1 MNGSVA
7 GMPATATSPLARPGW
22 ALLGEFTRLLLLAVV
37 LPVLVLTGALL
48 WQASVSV
55 RGQSATRLAAAA
67 DSGAQELQS
76 FLQTHIAAMQ
86 VLADRRNSNGDIADV
101 ARWDVDLG
109 RIHRHY
115 PAFLTLL
122 VTDADGVVVTS
133 EPALPGRRPRNSVA
147 DREYF
152 SEPHR
157 TGLGHVSNAFR
168 GRGFGDDALVAVS
181 VPLHDDGRFAGVLE
195 GSIRVDSLVLR
206 RGGLEEHG
214 FELLLLDR
222 ALTVVHAS
230 AGMPH
235 RPLDTLGASAPDRD
249 LARVARSGSGV
260 EQLRAVLRDGGDAY
274 ARAVTLEN
282 GWRLVLLEPR
292 NVREAELR
300 RTALGMLGVL
310 ALVLA
315 GVLAVVVAKMRR
327 LGDSVHR
334 LLERM
339 QQFALDGGSSQ
350 IVPANMPRELLP
362 LADAMNALAARARA
376 SYEAVSL
383 SLCEQS
389 RLREELQA
397 VAQQLLTVQEDER
410 RTLSRELHDDIG
422 QSITAIKLAA
432 TSLADDGLA
441 DDPLARREIVDEIVA
456 IADQTVFKLRNL
468 SLLLR
473 PPQLDSLGLE
483 AALRGQVA
491 QLSRNTRLAIRL
503 EVAPIDER
511 LPATIEL
518 ACFRIAQE
526 ALTNVARHAGALD
539 VEVQV
544 EVEKTDRGAALL
556 LRVSDD
562 GCGVDPSRPGGLGLL
577 TMRERATQ
585 LGGSVSITPRPGG
598 GTVVRAILPMPE
610 TVEG

>member
-1 MNGSVA
+1 
-7 GMPATATSPLARPGW
+7 MPATALSSLARPGW

-37 LPVLVLTGALL
+37 LPVLVLAGVLL

-67 DSGAQELQS
+67 ESGAQELQS

-86 VLADRRNSNGDIADV
+86 VLADRRNSDGNIDDV
-101 ARWDVDLG
+101 ARWEVDLG

-122 VTDADGVVVTS
+122 VTDAEGRLVTS
-133 EPALPGRRPRNSVA
+133 KPALPADRPRTSVA

-152 SEPHR
+152 SEPRR
-157 TGLGHVSNAFR
+157 TGRGHVSNAFR
-168 GRGFGDDALVAVS
+168 GRDLGDDALVAVS
-181 VPLHDDGRFAGVLE
+181 VPIHAGGRFAGVLE

-222 ALTVVHAS
+222 DLTVVQAS

-235 RPLDTLGASAPDRD
+235 QPLDTLGTSALDRD
-249 LARVARSGSGV
+249 LARVARGDSGV
-260 EQLRAVLRDGGDAY
+260 QRLRGVLRDGGDAF
-274 ARAVTLEN
+274 ARAAPLEN

-292 NVREAELR
+292 DVREAELR
-300 RTALGMLGVL
+300 RTALAMLGVL

-339 QQFALDGGSSQ
+339 QQFALDGGSSP
-350 IVPANMPRELLP
+350 IVPSRMPRELLP

-376 SYEAVSL
+376 SYGEVSL
-383 SLCEQS
+383 SLREQS

-432 TSLADDGLA
+432 TSLAHDGPA
-441 DDPLARREIVDEIVA
+441 VDAATRREIVDEIVA
-456 IADQTVFKLRNL
+456 IADQTVVKLRNL

-503 EVAPIDER
+503 EVATIDER
-511 LPATIEL
+511 LPAAVEL

-526 ALTNVARHAGALD
+526 ALTNIARHADAEHVEIDVALEETGQGP
-539 VEVQV
+539 VL
-544 EVEKTDRGAALL
+544 R

-562 GCGVDPSRPGGLGLL
+562 GRGVDPARPGGLGLL

-585 LGGSVSITPRPGG
+585 LGGSVSITPRTGG
-598 GTVVRAILPMPE
+598 GTVVHAMLPVPE
-610 TVEG
+610 TVDG

>member
-1 MNGSVA
+1 
-7 GMPATATSPLARPGW
+7 MPETATSALVRPAW
-22 ALLGEFTRLLLLAVV
+22 ALLGDFTRLLLLAVV
-37 LPVLVLTGALL
+37 LPVLVLAGVLL
-48 WQASVSV
+48 WQASASV
-55 RGQSATRLAAAA
+55 QRQGATRLAAAA
-67 DSGAQELQS
+67 DSSALELHS
-76 FLQTHIAAMQ
+76 FLQTHIAALQ
-86 VLADRRNSNGDIADV
+86 VLADRRNSDGDIADLPG
-101 ARWDVDLG
+101 WDRDLG

-122 VTDADGVVVTS
+122 VTDADGVVVAST
-133 EPALPGRRPRNSVA
+133 PALPANGGRTSVA

-152 SEPHR
+152 TVPR
-157 TGLGHVSNAFR
+157 DTGKGHVSNAFR
-168 GRGFGDDALVAVS
+168 GRGFGEAPLVAVS
-181 VPLHDDGRFAGVLE
+181 VPLHSEGRFAGVLE
-195 GSIRVDSLVLR
+195 GSIPVDALVLR
-206 RGGLEEHG
+206 RGGLDEHG

-230 AGMPH
+230 PGMPH
-235 RPLDTLGASAPDRD
+235 RSLDALDATPSSHDLDQVVRD
-249 LARVARSGSGV
+249 GGS
-260 EQLRAVLRDGGDAY
+260 VLRLRGVLGDGGDAF
-274 ARAVTLEN
+274 ARAASLEN
-282 GWRLVLLEPR
+282 GWQLVLLEPR
-292 NVREAELR
+292 RMREAHLR
-300 RTALGMLGVL
+300 RTALAMLGVL

-350 IVPANMPRELLP
+350 VVPSDMPTELLP

-376 SYEAVSL
+376 SYEDVSL
-383 SLCEQS
+383 SLREQS
-389 RLREELQA
+389 RLREELQS

-410 RTLSRELHDDIG
+410 RTLSRELHDDVG

-432 TSLADDGLA
+432 ASLMDEDLA
-441 DDPLARREIVDEIVA
+441 ATPRVRREILEEIVA
-456 IADQTVFKLRNL
+456 VADQTVLKLRDL

-491 QLSRNTRLAIRL
+491 QWSRNTRLDIRL
-503 EVAPIDER
+503 VVTPFGGR
-511 LPATIEL
+511 LPAAIEL

-526 ALTNVARHAGALD
+526 ALTNIARHAGAEE
-539 VEVQV
+539 VEVAV
-544 EVEKTDRGAALL
+544 GPVATDQGVALS

-562 GCGVDPSRPGGLGLL
+562 GCGLDTRRPGGLGML

-585 LGGSVSITPRPGG
+585 FGGSLSITRRPDG
-598 GTVVRAILPMPE
+598 GTIVHALLPLPRE
-610 TVEG
+610 D